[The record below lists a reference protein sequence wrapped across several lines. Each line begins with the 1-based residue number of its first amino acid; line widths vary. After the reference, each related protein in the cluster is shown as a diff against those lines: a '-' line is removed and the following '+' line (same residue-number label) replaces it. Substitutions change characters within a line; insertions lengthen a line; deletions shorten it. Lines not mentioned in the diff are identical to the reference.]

1 MAPLGRQVLE
11 CLLAHPSLR
20 DTLTWPQVQ
29 RFLDFARRILPEI
42 RGSFEALPLALP
54 PHVCGFLGVMLS
66 LEESLIQLCWTA
78 FSDMILLLEGEVSA
92 MSDDDLFRVHGHEF
106 AIGTEQILPPMSKC
120 PKSGCNNGHLTESR
134 KVESRLYTLKRGVL
148 PVYSLSTYCRRCSTR
163 YYHNYSVQHAAHPD
177 AKRDY
182 YGGIPGYMH
191 VAEHSFAE
199 RSLCV
204 YFEMQM
210 AFSHASAESISRV
223 YNMALGV
230 SLSEIPNSSRL
241 SQNLY
246 GDLVLDAFLLH
257 SLLRDADVRG
267 EQLSLLHG
275 GLQRHRLDI
284 ALDQRNYRMAGTG
297 QEMWAHACNK
307 CMALYR
313 GPDEAIYYVTAGVT
327 DGVTMGHACCS
338 VQDCTISLADQ
349 QDWFCTIHEDLKL
362 KCCIYA
368 CSMPAEPRHLTCTH
382 PSHRAFERSKEVNPA
397 LFTLRRRMDRAGLSE
412 IPIAG
417 TLPSDSPIFLS
428 SSSSASAPSHSNSA
442 VSQLKGR
449 TSRHWTHNEQLF
461 VRPCE
466 VLVSRAT
473 FFGSEGVS
481 GVKDFL
487 KVTFPPSFPG
497 SLPSYI
503 FYDNNRN
510 LVAHLLNTQDSY
522 FDNVGLPTDV
532 FHATTK
538 HSETDHLSQVH
549 CNPARFRELI
559 GENNKWIF
567 NSSAAEQVN
576 RWFGAFQSIVREMP
590 VSKYNFYLDEM
601 IAIRNRFIVS
611 ELHRQG
617 HRPHLKPM
625 EVLRGEAL

>member
-1 MAPLGRQVLE
+1 
-11 CLLAHPSLR
+11 
-20 DTLTWPQVQ
+20 
-29 RFLDFARRILPEI
+29 
-42 RGSFEALPLALP
+42 
-54 PHVCGFLGVMLS
+54 
-66 LEESLIQLCWTA
+66 
-78 FSDMILLLEGEVSA
+78 
-92 MSDDDLFRVHGHEF
+92 
-106 AIGTEQILPPMSKC
+106 
-120 PKSGCNNGHLTESR
+120 
-134 KVESRLYTLKRGVL
+134 
-148 PVYSLSTYCRRCSTR
+148 
-163 YYHNYSVQHAAHPD
+163 
-177 AKRDY
+177 
-182 YGGIPGYMH
+182 
-191 VAEHSFAE
+191 
-199 RSLCV
+199 
-204 YFEMQM
+204 
-210 AFSHASAESISRV
+210 
-223 YNMALGV
+223 
-230 SLSEIPNSSRL
+230 
-241 SQNLY
+241 
-246 GDLVLDAFLLH
+246 
-257 SLLRDADVRG
+257 
-267 EQLSLLHG
+267 
-275 GLQRHRLDI
+275 
-284 ALDQRNYRMAGTG
+284 
-297 QEMWAHACNK
+297 
-307 CMALYR
+307 
-313 GPDEAIYYVTAGVT
+313 
-327 DGVTMGHACCS
+327 MGHACCS

-362 KCCIYA
+362 KCCIHA

-417 TLPSDSPIFLS
+417 TLPGNSAILPSPP
-428 SSSSASAPSHSNSA
+428 SSASAPSRSISA

-449 TSRHWTHNEQLF
+449 TSRRWTHNEQLF

-481 GVKDFL
+481 GVKVTTLHCHKDLGTHIILKDFL

-538 HSETDHLSQVH
+538 HSDTDHLSQVH

-590 VSKYNFYLDEM
+590 VSK
-601 IAIRNRFIVS
+601 
-611 ELHRQG
+611 
-617 HRPHLKPM
+617 
-625 EVLRGEAL
+625 